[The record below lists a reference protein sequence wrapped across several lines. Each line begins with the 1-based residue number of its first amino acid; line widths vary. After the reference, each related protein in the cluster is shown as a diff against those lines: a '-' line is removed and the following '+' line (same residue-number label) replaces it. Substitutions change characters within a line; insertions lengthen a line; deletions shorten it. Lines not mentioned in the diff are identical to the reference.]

1 MAKEKKRD
9 RKCQKKTKTNHFAE
23 LTLGQQLKEQ
33 TQEQTT
39 EIHHSKHKAAKE
51 CVNEQIDHQYYLA
64 PCCHHVGH
72 QRESDRTA
80 VNPDTANGSAGLTL
94 SGKRKLVSG
103 TNNHSSGYHHDPLYD
118 HGQVN
123 HGQVT
128 PKGPEL
134 QSSRETTATNGLEYI
149 ENQYEDGPNK
159 SPKRMRSNE
168 WPLSNRESSYSSNQ
182 AHGGKDSTT
191 SRLRSRRRQ
200 SQGKTRYCSRSV
212 SASAAPAG
220 EGERRSRFLEGS
232 MNDRVSEKPP
242 GIYIGED
249 VDEAIDRYT
258 SANQETSAWGNAGTP
273 GRGWKYGRSYTST
286 TTTSVSSVASETP
299 STKSSG
305 LARFGQA
312 IASTFNTFGIW
323 NNVAEIR
330 NGSQDGTKP
339 TTTAA
344 STTSA
349 ATIPPRH
356 VLKER
361 KAQAEKAY
369 AELKASGY
377 VGTVKSTPTCGGNH
391 GPEKNGVKKQ
401 KQAPDHT
408 QQRMHVHSTNSIP
421 NKEHNTSLSKSVFRP
436 SLQDLRKAASF
447 INVTSSTKRG
457 NSIDDDVQGDS
468 RVLRN
473 QHSHRDL
480 EKQRKLKK
488 KVITLETQLERA
500 KQQLSM
506 ISGPGD
512 ADGNVSVTASGFGG
526 VRVSL
531 NEPEDEEVQDL
542 APIPPSHIGCVRVG
556 RKKKF
561 VPGALASL
569 PSERILLGQIAE
581 KPIVNPVLKN
591 KAISSSGAL
600 DREDTNNPHSI
611 LKKRGPAVNNKD
623 SLTTLPG
630 SRDVKNL
637 ALAPRTHQGHDS
649 DSSPTHPDKYLGR
662 FGDSLLPKRTQST
675 RKAKLQKPEL
685 FSYPSSKNN
694 EKASASFPS
703 QHTRDGQLHSGQ
715 NPNSDPKLKATVR
728 RCPST
733 ASSCHNIPH
742 GHSDDPDPNMDT
754 NTKPK
759 PKRNCSSGTVIHG
772 DDIPPVPP
780 LPVKFAASVSGRGM
794 KENNAPL
801 PQEFDWPEDF
811 L

>member
-1 MAKEKKRD
+1 MAREKKRD
-9 RKCQKKTKTNHFAE
+9 RKYQKKTKTNHFAE

-39 EIHHSKHKAAKE
+39 EVHHSKHKAAKE
-51 CVNEQIDHQYYLA
+51 SVNEQIDHQYYSA
-64 PCCHHVGH
+64 PSCHHVGH

-80 VNPDTANGSAGLTL
+80 VNPDTANGFAGLSL
-94 SGKRKLVSG
+94 SAKRKLVSG
-103 TNNHSSGYHHDPLYD
+103 TNNHSSSYHRDPLYD
-118 HGQVN
+118 HGQV
-123 HGQVT
+123 T
-128 PKGPEL
+128 PEGPQL
-134 QSSRETTATNGLEYI
+134 QSARKTTTTDGLEYI
-149 ENQYEDGPNK
+149 ENQYEDGPKK
-159 SPKRMRSNE
+159 SPKQ
-168 WPLSNRESSYSSNQ
+168 SSYSPNK

-258 SANQETSAWGNAGTP
+258 SAKQETSAWGNAGSP
-273 GRGWKYGRSYTST
+273 GRGWKYGRSYAST
-286 TTTSVSSVASETP
+286 TTTSVSSVTSETP

-330 NGSQDGTKP
+330 KGPQDGTRT

-349 ATIPPRH
+349 ATIPPND

-369 AELKASGY
+369 AELKASRY
-377 VGTVKSTPTCGGNH
+377 VGTVKSTATRDGSPGL
-391 GPEKNGVKKQ
+391 EKKGVKKQ
-401 KQAPDHT
+401 KQAAPDHT

-421 NKEHNTSLSKSVFRP
+421 NKEHHPSSSKSVFRP
-436 SLQDLRKAASF
+436 SFQDLRKAASF
-447 INVTSSTKRG
+447 INVTSPTKRG

-468 RVLRN
+468 RVLRK

-500 KQQLSM
+500 KQQLIM
-506 ISGPGD
+506 ISGAGD
-512 ADGNVSVTASGFGG
+512 ADENVSVTASGFGG

-569 PSERILLGQIAE
+569 PSERILLGQMAE
-581 KPIVNPVLKN
+581 KPIIKPVLKN
-591 KAISSSGAL
+591 KAISSSGTL

-611 LKKRGPAVNNKD
+611 LKKSGPALNNKD
-623 SLTTLPG
+623 SLTSLSG

-637 ALAPRTHQGHDS
+637 GLAPITHQGHDN

-662 FGDSLLPKRTQST
+662 VGDSLLPKRIQST

-685 FSYPSSKNN
+685 FLYPSSKNN
-694 EKASASFPS
+694 EKTSASFPS
-703 QHTRDGQLHSGQ
+703 QHTGNGQLHSGQ
-715 NPNSDPKLKATVR
+715 NPNSDPKLKVTVR
-728 RCPST
+728 RCPSN
-733 ASSCHNIPH
+733 APSCHNIPH
-742 GHSDDPDPNMDT
+742 GHSDDSDPNMGS

-759 PKRNCSSGTVIHG
+759 PKRNCSGGAVIHG

-780 LPVKFAASVSGRGM
+780 LPVKFAASVSGRGA

-801 PQEFDWPEDF
+801 PQAFDWPEDF